1 MCEGPTPRPGALEP
15 ARAGSFRIPGYELR
29 MTEPADMPRES
40 PAATMPPDRGRRG
53 CFTVVLG
60 VLTVLVGIPM
70 LVCPGPGMAVIGA
83 GVGMVAVGLGIRTK
97 EKS

>member
-1 MCEGPTPRPGALEP
+1 MTMPDDTPSESPPAGTRP
-15 ARAGSFRIPGYELR
+15 ARS
-29 MTEPADMPRES
+29 
-40 PAATMPPDRGRRG
+40 RRG

-83 GVGMVAVGLGIRTK
+83 GIGMIAVGLGIRTK
-97 EKS
+97 EKP